1 MFYNTFYIV
10 ISIFFYIS
18 YIIHEFIVKFKR
30 KHQKTFN
37 EIYIYTHCQES
48 FSQIKEYKK
57 KMDKNRKLKKML
69 YF

>member
-37 EIYIYTHCQES
+37 EIYIYTHYQES

-57 KMDKNRKLKKML
+57 NGQKP
-69 YF
+69 